1 MSDADR
7 FYWLSRSERQ
17 KYKDLYQSVVI
28 DHSYPVSDEMRAD
41 ARRYLVRNGH
51 SDLLDMLGLAGNEG
65 KEINNE

>member
-1 MSDADR
+1 MRDT
-7 FYWLSRSERQ
+7 ERQ
-17 KYKDLYQSVVI
+17 KYKARYQSVVI

-65 KEINNE
+65 KEINDE

>member
-1 MSDADR
+1 MSDA
-7 FYWLSRSERQ
+7 ERQ
-17 KYKDLYQSVVI
+17 KFRDLYQSVVI

-51 SDLLDMLGLAGNEG
+51 SDLLDVLGLGHEDNEG

>member
-1 MSDADR
+1 MSDT
-7 FYWLSRSERQ
+7 ERQ

-51 SDLLDMLGLAGNEG
+51 SDLLDVLGLGHEGNEG
-65 KEINNE
+65 KETSSE

>member
-1 MSDADR
+1 MSDT
-7 FYWLSRSERQ
+7 ERQ

-51 SDLLDMLGLAGNEG
+51 SDLLDVLGLAGNEG
-65 KEINNE
+65 KETSSE

>member
-1 MSDADR
+1 MSDT
-7 FYWLSRSERQ
+7 ERQ

-51 SDLLDMLGLAGNEG
+51 SDLLDVLGLGLGHEGNEG